1 MTAEPSTPDTE
12 PPDRAATL
20 AAAPGALP
28 LLGHA
33 WQLRFRPLR
42 FLDSLCGQ
50 ADLVA
55 LRLGPVPGYLV
66 NHPRLVHE
74 LLVVRHQEF
83 TKTGSPLWETVR
95 VLVGNGLGTSEGE
108 THLRQRRALQP
119 LFHPHRMEHYARIM
133 TAVAEERGAAWQNGQ
148 LLRVDREM
156 YRIAA
161 AALTRCLY
169 SVRLPDDAVHEIT
182 THLPVAFAGV
192 GKRAA
197 LPVGWLHALPTRE
210 NRAYT
215 TAVRRLHALVTQLV
229 DGRRQDPTPSPDL
242 LTALLAARDEHTGQP
257 LAEQQ
262 IHDEVMTLL
271 LAGTDTTAALLA
283 WTLHLLGAH
292 PDVDRRLNTELR
304 RELGDKPPTLED
316 LPRLGLLRRVVA
328 ETLRLYPPAWLTPR
342 RAATGAR
349 LGGHRIPEGA
359 YVFYSPYALHHA
371 PGHHPRPDRFDP
383 DRPEGELS
391 YTGTGHAFL
400 PYGAGPHKCIGNAFS
415 LAQVHLALATIL
427 PRWRLRPEP
436 SYTVRPRA
444 FTTLSPGPLPMRAEQ
459 RAL

>member
-1 MTAEPSTPDTE
+1 MTAGPSSTDT
-12 PPDRAATL
+12 DRRDRPATL
-20 AAAPGALP
+20 ATAPGGLP

-42 FLDSLCGQ
+42 FLDSLRGQ

-55 LRLGPVPGYLV
+55 LRLGPIQGYLV
-66 NHPRLVHE
+66 NQPRLVHE

-83 TKTGSPLWETVR
+83 TKTGSPLYETVR

-108 THLRQRRALQP
+108 THMRQRRTLQP
-119 LFHPHRMEHYARIM
+119 LFHPHRMEHYAQIM
-133 TAVAEERGAAWQNGQ
+133 MAVAEERSTAWQDGQ
-148 LLRVDREM
+148 RLRVDREM

-161 AALTRCLY
+161 TALTRCLY
-169 SVRLPDDAVHEIT
+169 SVHLPDDAVHEIT

-197 LPVGWLHALPTRE
+197 LPIRWLHALPTRE

-215 TAVRRLHALVTQLV
+215 TAVRRLHALVSQLI
-229 DGRRQDPTPSPDL
+229 DGRRNDPTPSPDL
-242 LTALLAARDEHTGQP
+242 LTALLASRDEHTGRP
-257 LAEQQ
+257 LSQQQ

-292 PDVDRRLNTELR
+292 PDVDQRLHTELR
-304 RELGDKPPTLED
+304 HELGDKPPTLDD

-328 ETLRLYPPAWLTPR
+328 EALRLYPPAWLTPR
-342 RAATGAR
+342 RAATDAQ

-371 PGHHPRPDRFDP
+371 PGHHSRPDDFDP
-383 DRPEGELS
+383 DRPEAELS
-391 YTGTGHAFL
+391 YSGMGTAFL
-400 PYGAGPHKCIGNAFS
+400 PFGAGPHKCIGNAFS
-415 LAQVHLALATIL
+415 LAEVHLTLATIL

-436 SYTVRPRA
+436 AHTVRPRA
-444 FTTLSPGPLPMRAEQ
+444 FTTLTPGPLPMHAEQ
-459 RAL
+459 RTP